1 MYNAKAD
8 GNLVPE
14 SVVEKEF
21 AKVQRFDQKKQEE
34 TNQYQ
39 MTQFEQE
46 VQNESFREWVIAF
59 VAIDVE
65 ANKEKNGRII
75 TNDDE
80 DVYRRVTRTLRG
92 HLLKMGIDPKIFKI
106 PGKNDYAFNEYTKPL
121 LMQLTIGFGRTYEK
135 QIRSGAWDQIDESD
149 LIEFRNTLREAL
161 TGVFKGDEE
170 KVRNVVNQF
179 DKITGC
185 PKTDN
190 PLKVSPAILEICEY
204 VMSFSEVE
212 TTEEQRLYFTKKMQ
226 EKYMDYWRI
235 KIVDCAEKIWKDFTK
250 DFPRKAPPTK
260 ECEES
265 RKTDENTIEII
276 I

>member
-21 AKVQRFDQKKQEE
+21 AKVQKFDKKMQEE

-39 MTQFEQE
+39 MTQFEKE
-46 VQNESFREWVIAF
+46 VKNESFRQWVFTF
-59 VAIDVE
+59 VVMDFE
-65 ANKEKNGRII
+65 ADKEKNGRTV

-80 DVYRRVTRTLRG
+80 DVYRKVTRTLKD
-92 HLLKMGIDPKIFKI
+92 HLTEMGIDPNILKI
-106 PGKNDYAFNEYTKPL
+106 PGKTNYAFNEYTKPL
-121 LMQLTIGFGRTYEK
+121 FEQLIIGFGRTYEK

-170 KVRNVVNQF
+170 KVRNVMNQF

-235 KIVDCAEKIWKDFTK
+235 KMVNYAEKEWESFTK